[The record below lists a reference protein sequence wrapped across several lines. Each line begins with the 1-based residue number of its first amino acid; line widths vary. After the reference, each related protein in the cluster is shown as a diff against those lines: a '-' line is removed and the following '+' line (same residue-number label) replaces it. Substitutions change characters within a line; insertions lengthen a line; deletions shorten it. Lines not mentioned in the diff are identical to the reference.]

1 MDVTIEAMRATD
13 APAVLAILAE
23 GIAAG
28 TATFETEV
36 PTGDAWSAA
45 HLEAGRLVARD
56 PAGAVVGWT
65 ALGPVSARA
74 VYRGVAEVSV
84 YVAAHARGHG
94 VGRALL
100 RALIEAS
107 EAAGMWTLQ
116 TSVFPANR
124 ASLALLRSV
133 GFREVGVRER
143 IGQHGDEW
151 RDTVLLERRS
161 QRVGR

>member
-1 MDVTIEAMRATD
+1 VDVTIEAMRATD

-36 PTGDAWSAA
+36 PTWDAWSAA